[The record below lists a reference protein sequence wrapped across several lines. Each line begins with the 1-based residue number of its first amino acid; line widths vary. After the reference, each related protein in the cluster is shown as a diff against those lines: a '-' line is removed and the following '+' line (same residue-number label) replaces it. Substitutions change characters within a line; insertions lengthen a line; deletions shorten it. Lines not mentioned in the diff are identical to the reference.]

1 MFRGRFEHTLDP
13 KGRLSIPSGF
23 RSEIHRRSEK
33 PPVLTHMGQYLA
45 LFPADDWEQKERD
58 LMTMSDYQP
67 DVQDFQRYVVGGAC
81 DCPVDNNGRI
91 LIPAMLRKAAG
102 LGQKVIIAGVLN
114 RIEIWDPV
122 KFEEKEQLTLHRL
135 DDIQRSVDEGRR
147 TPPDA

>member
-33 PPVLTHMGQYLA
+33 PPVLTHMGQHLA
-45 LFPADDWEQKERD
+45 LYPADDWEQKERD

-122 KFEEKEQLTLHRL
+122 KFEEKEQLTLHNL
-135 DDIQRSVDEGRR
+135 DDIQRSVDGGRR